1 MGSMTK
7 ETKQWNYAFRIK
19 KNTNKEI
26 LTEINEWIVNGMKG
40 DYCRNKNTIFIDSL
54 DDSYRF
60 KMYFFCIF
68 SYKFYKPS
76 WLT

>member
-60 KMYFFCIF
+60 KMYFFYDLECIKNRN
-68 SYKFYKPS
+68 SY
-76 WLT
+76 